1 MKSLAKESETQAQSS
16 SNIIS
21 DYKLKIEEY
30 HLSSARDFSKFYKDI
45 EKLNILAF
53 CERLNL
59 KSQQKNNPIRSFIL
73 IWHAFIVAVCL
84 GDTPSV
90 LIGLKTNY
98 RN

>member
-30 HLSSARDFSKFYKDI
+30 HLFSVRDFSKFYIDI

-53 CERLNL
+53 GERLNL
-59 KSQQKNNPIRSFIL
+59 KSQEKIIL
-73 IWHAFIVAVCL
+73 
-84 GDTPSV
+84 SV
-90 LIGLKTNY
+90 HSY
-98 RN
+98 